1 MKKVQSKTK
10 VKIHEADQIILH
22 EHQAVN
28 FKSDA
33 EYGILQ
39 SDPKKSKKRRI
50 VNRQQQVNLANVF
63 NESFRQQSN
72 VM

>member
-1 MKKVQSKTK
+1 MVYHTNPAKHRFDFDAKKIMKKVRSKTK

-39 SDPKKSKKRRI
+39 SDPKKVR
-50 VNRQQQVNLANVF
+50 NV
-63 NESFRQQSN
+63 
-72 VM
+72 VL